1 MSRLG
6 PIVATAAAPM
16 LPEVFRSARAART
29 AGADRVEVRLD
40 LLAPGENPR
49 ELFALAAEMPLLVSG
64 RRDRFCPEE
73 LPLLQEAQARG
84 AWVDVPV
91 QDAPGEAL
99 SALIPER
106 LVISSHDFE
115 ETPQDLAGRTRSLLR
130 IPAAARKI
138 VTTADNLKEC
148 LRMRELLAATP
159 SESHLAAFAMGQA
172 GLLSRALGLAWG
184 SEAVYAS
191 APHSPSA
198 APGQAPLEDL
208 LCWAPF
214 SITHA
219 TPLFLLAGWPL
230 DFTQTPRFFNRW
242 LREAGR
248 EERYLPCPVE
258 SIGEFVS
265 LLPSLP
271 VAGAAVTIPHKEGI
285 AAQLQ
290 GLSRLASATGAV
302 NTLLKM
308 KGGGWSGANTDV
320 WGIRSALSAL
330 PKRGL
335 RTLIL
340 GAGGAAAAAIYA
352 LRRRGPVALSSR
364 NPSRSESLANPLGIE
379 AVPWERRGE
388 PQWDLLVNATPLGRK
403 GEEMPLA
410 EHLLRGGTVF
420 DMVVRR
426 EGETPLLQAARR
438 MGLEAIPGEA
448 MLAAQAR
455 LQFRLWTG
463 RRPPIYIDTKH
474 TS

>member
-6 PIVATAAAPM
+6 PIVATAAAPT

-73 LPLLQEAQARG
+73 LSLLQEAQARG
-84 AWVDVPV
+84 AWVDVPIL
-91 QDAPGEAL
+91 DAPTAELHSLA
-99 SALIPER
+99 PER
-106 LVISSHDFE
+106 LVVSFHDFE
-115 ETPQDLAGRTRSLLR
+115 RTPSDLADRTKNLLQ
-130 IPAAARKI
+130 ISAAARKI
-138 VTTADNLKEC
+138 VVTANSLKDC

-159 SESHLAAFAMGQA
+159 SESHLAAFTMGQA
-172 GLLSRALGLAWG
+172 GLLSRALALAWG
-184 SEAVYAS
+184 SEAVYAT

-198 APGQAPLEDL
+198 APGQVPLEDL
-208 LCWAPF
+208 LSWAPF
-214 SITHA
+214 SLTHT

-242 LREAGR
+242 LREANR
-248 EERYLPCPVE
+248 AERYLPCPVE

-265 LLPSLP
+265 LLHCLP
-271 VAGAAVTIPHKEGI
+271 VAGVAVTIPHKEEV
-285 AAQLQ
+285 AHHLQ
-290 GLSRLASATGAV
+290 GLSRLASAAGAV

-308 KGGGWSGANTDV
+308 KGGGWRGANTDV

-330 PKRGL
+330 PKKGL

-352 LRRRGPVALSSR
+352 LRGRGSVALSSR
-364 NPSRSESLANPLGIE
+364 NPSRAESLAHPLGIE
-379 AVPWERRGE
+379 AIPWERRGE
-388 PQWDLLVNATPLGRK
+388 TPWDLLVNATPVGRK
-403 GEEMPLA
+403 EEELPLA
-410 EHLLRGGTVF
+410 EHFLRGAAVF

-426 EGETPLLQAARR
+426 DGETPLLRAARR
-438 MGLEAIPGEA
+438 KGLFALSGES
-448 MLAAQAR
+448 MLKAQAR

-463 RRPPIYIDTKH
+463 HRPTV
-474 TS
+474 